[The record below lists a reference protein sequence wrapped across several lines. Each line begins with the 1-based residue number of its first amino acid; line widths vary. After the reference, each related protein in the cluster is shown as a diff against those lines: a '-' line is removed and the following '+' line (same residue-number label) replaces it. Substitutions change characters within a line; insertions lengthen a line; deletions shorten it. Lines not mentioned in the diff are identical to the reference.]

1 MKKSHQTWLRE
12 EAEKWVKK
20 DLITASQAERI
31 LAEYPEKQILPMT
44 FQRTFSAL
52 GAILIAIGVLLVL
65 AHNWDA
71 LSRGVR
77 LTSVISLLVLS
88 QSAMLATMHS
98 KRLAR
103 YRESMSLVLSL
114 MVGAALVLAGQTFY
128 LGMDTSWLFGV
139 WMVLVL
145 PIALITETVLPIF
158 VYAVL
163 FFVWLTQAYDAWYIW
178 FSWPLLL
185 ALVPFQRKLEVNETR
200 GFHALTWMIVIG
212 LVIAFLVCC
221 RPYFGDFAVQI
232 MALFFYRMSALGIEL
247 DRTDEFWNRP
257 LFSLGFTGSLF
268 CMFLLTFYNLWHR
281 SVEVSF
287 GAPVIVLVG
296 MFALAMISIWQNSR
310 RTRGDLLA
318 RFSALAVPVVGFTS
332 LLWIVGL
339 PDWLAVGIMNAYL
352 IIVGLYLMV
361 RGYVHQQ
368 VSVFNVGM
376 LLITALI
383 VARLFDVDMDFLVRG
398 VLYIVLGIIFF
409 GVNYRMRQRKGG
421 ATSHENTVL
430 QQVES
435 ESTEIASDDG
445 QAAQDERL
453 ARPVLRVVEPDDLGK
468 DEEAEPDTD
477 ADRPQHPSQ

>member
-12 EAEKWVKK
+12 QAEKWVEK
-20 DLITASQAERI
+20 DIITPSQAERI

-77 LTSVISLLVLS
+77 LTSVVVLLLLS
-88 QSAMLATMHS
+88 QGATLATMHIE
-98 KRLAR
+98 KLAR
-103 YRESMSLVLSL
+103 YRESMALVLSL
-114 MVGAALVLAGQTFY
+114 MVGASLILMGQTFY
-128 LGMDTSWLFGV
+128 LGIDTSWLFGV
-139 WMVLVL
+139 WMVLIL
-145 PIALITETVLPIF
+145 PIALLTETVLPVF
-158 VYAVL
+158 AYAIL

-185 ALVPFQRKLEVNETR
+185 ALIPLQRKLEDNETR
-200 GFHALTWMIVIG
+200 GFQSLTWMIVVG
-212 LVIAFLVCC
+212 LVTSFIVCF
-221 RPYFGDFAVQI
+221 RPYFGDLAVQI

-268 CMFLLTFYNLWHR
+268 CMFLLTFYNLWHHSSEIAGGTPVVMLAIMFGVALL
-281 SVEVSF
+281 SV
-287 GAPVIVLVG
+287 
-296 MFALAMISIWQNSR
+296 WQNSR

-318 RFSALAVPVVGFTS
+318 RFSSLAVPIVGFTS
-332 LLWIVGL
+332 LLWLFGM

-352 IIVGLYLMV
+352 IIIGLYLMV
-361 RGYVHQQ
+361 RGYVRQQ

-409 GVNYRMRQRKGG
+409 GVNYRMRLRKGG
-421 ATSHENTVL
+421 ATSREDKDPIL
-430 QQVES
+430 QQVER
-435 ESTEIASDDG
+435 ESQEIASDDG
-445 QAAQDERL
+445 QADVERP
-453 ARPVLRVVEPDDLGK
+453 ARPVLRVVETDNSGK
-468 DEEAEPDTD
+468 TDESEIDADTD
-477 ADRPQHPSQ
+477 RK

>member
-12 EAEKWVKK
+12 EAAKWVDKEY
-20 DLITASQAERI
+20 ITHAQAEKI

-71 LSRGVR
+71 LSRGIR
-77 LTSVISLLVLS
+77 LTSVISLLLLS
-88 QSAMLATMHS
+88 QGATLATMHIE
-98 KRLAR
+98 RFAR
-103 YRESMSLVLSL
+103 YRESMALVLSL
-114 MVGAALVLAGQTFY
+114 MVGASLILMGQTFY
-128 LGMDTSWLFGV
+128 LGIDTSWLFGV

-145 PIALITETVLPIF
+145 PIALLTETVLPVF
-158 VYAVL
+158 VYAAL

-185 ALVPFQRKLEVNETR
+185 VLVPFQRKLEANETR

-212 LVIAFLVCC
+212 LVVAFLVCC

-247 DRTDEFWNRP
+247 DKTDEFWNKP
-257 LFSLGFTGSLF
+257 LFSLGLTGSLF

-281 SVEVSF
+281 STDVAF

-318 RFSALAVPVVGFTS
+318 RFSSLAVPVIGITS
-332 LLWIVGL
+332 LLWMVGL
-339 PDWLAVGIMNAYL
+339 PDWVAVGIMNGYL
-352 IIVGLYLMV
+352 IIIGLYLMV
-361 RGYVHQQ
+361 RGYVRQQ
-368 VSVFNVGM
+368 VSVFNIGM

-383 VARLFDVDMDFLVRG
+383 VARLFDVDMNFLVRG
-398 VLYIVLGIIFF
+398 VLYIVLGIVFF
-409 GVNYRMRQRKGG
+409 GVNYRMRKQKGG
-421 ATSHENTVL
+421 VTSHENTVRK
-430 QQVES
+430 QVERVES
-435 ESTEIASDDG
+435 EPQEVAPDDG
-445 QAAQDERL
+445 QAEVGRP
-453 ARPVLRVVEPDDLGK
+453 ARPVLRVVESDDRAK
-468 DEEAEPDTD
+468 
-477 ADRPQHPSQ
+477 ADIAGSDPSSDRK